1 MQEVK
6 NIGFYISFWWRPRE
20 NNDLRLFME
29 PFVPIWKQRKH
40 NKLFISCSWKLAAV
54 AVLKAAFKGEQ
65 L

>member
-40 NKLFISCSWKLAAV
+40 SKLFISCSWKLAAV